1 MKSIQKE
8 REDLIESFGV
18 YFESFYHMSPLGS
31 RILGLLIVDGIKE
44 GLTFEQL
51 VEKTGASKSSVS
63 TNLNLLLKMEKINY
77 FTIPGDRKK
86 YYKSS
91 PFSERLNSYL
101 KIIAYERK
109 IIDKMLSYREK
120 TMSSPEELI
129 NLDNTRAYKA
139 HVIKVEE
146 LIKETISEFT
156 EIENPSNPHK

>member
-1 MKSIQKE
+1 MKSIQQE

-31 RILGLLIVDGIKE
+31 RILGLLIVDGIKS

-63 TNLNLLLKMEKINY
+63 TNLNLLLKMEKVTY
-77 FTIPGDRKK
+77 YTISGDRKK
-86 YYKSS
+86 YYRSS
-91 PFSERLNSYL
+91 PFSERLKSYL

-109 IIDKMLSYREK
+109 IIDQMISYREK

-129 NLDNTRAYKA
+129 NLENGIAYKG

-146 LIKETISEFT
+146 LIKETISKFK
-156 EIENPSNPHK
+156 EIENPTNN

>member
-8 REDLIESFGV
+8 RENLIESFGV

-31 RILGLLIVDGIKE
+31 RILGLLIVDGIKS

-63 TNLNLLLKMEKINY
+63 TNLNLLLKMEKVTY
-77 FTIPGDRKK
+77 YTISGDRKK
-86 YYKSS
+86 YYRSS
-91 PFSERLNSYL
+91 PFSERLKSYL

-109 IIDKMLSYREK
+109 IIDQMISYREK

-129 NLDNTRAYKA
+129 NLENGMAYKS

-146 LIKETISEFT
+146 LIKETISKFK
-156 EIENPSNPHK
+156 EIENPTNN